1 MNRNDI
7 VLLDYWFEPSST
19 ILLHNLFLGYNWNLL
34 KDTNLLMGM
43 YSAGHIA
50 DWKTKTRNIQERGW
64 TNAF

>member
-50 DWKTKTRNIQERGW
+50 D
-64 TNAF
+64 